1 MVHSG
6 LGVEMKVA
14 FGLAA
19 VSLFVAVAAHPLRA
33 EPLRTIEEV
42 SNALGKC
49 WTPPAGIRD
58 SFVTLKFGFRGNGT
72 LMGPPQPTAIRVTG
86 DADQRK
92 AFVAAATAAL
102 ENCMPLEFSRELA
115 DEISGN
121 VFTLQFYSAD

>member
-1 MVHSG
+1 
-6 LGVEMKVA
+6 MKVVI
-14 FGLAA
+14 GLAA
-19 VSLFVAVAAHPLRA
+19 ASLFVAVAADPLRA
-33 EPLRTIEEV
+33 EPLQSVEEV
-42 SNALGKC
+42 STALGQC

-102 ENCMPLEFSRELA
+102 QNCMPLEFSPELA
-115 DEISGN
+115 EEIAGN

>member
-1 MVHSG
+1 
-6 LGVEMKVA
+6 MKVA

-19 VSLFVAVAAHPLRA
+19 ASLFVAVVAYPLLP
-33 EPLRTIEEV
+33 EPLSSIAEV

-58 SFVTLKFGFRGNGT
+58 SFVTLKCGFRVNGSM
-72 LMGPPQPTAIRVTG
+72 MGPPQPTAIRVTG

-92 AFVAAATAAL
+92 AFVAAAMTAL
-102 ENCMPLEFSRELA
+102 ENCMPLEFAPELA
-115 DEISGN
+115 DEIAGN